1 MNKTNCNWGYAYAKA
16 QLVLKNHTM
25 PTKFSEYCK
34 NTYQKID
41 VDIHIYI
48 LVSELKQLLH
58 AIYTKFWSCKKKWQN
73 YRKIT

>member
-16 QLVLKNHTM
+16 QLILKNHTM

-48 LVSELKQLLH
+48 YS
-58 AIYTKFWSCKKKWQN
+58 
-73 YRKIT
+73 YRN